1 MDTIFLSYAN
11 LPERPLPAL
20 RDEDDAIVRLL
31 APRAA
36 QQHFL
41 LYRDSFVTLDKL
53 PSYLTL
59 YRNNLVLFAYS
70 GHAGRD
76 RLLFTDGTAHTG
88 GLSQMLGQCPKL
100 KVVLLNGCSTEG
112 QVAQLLA
119 AGVPVVIATS
129 APVDDEKAAFFSV
142 RFFEGLQQQLTVGEA
157 FDMAKGAV
165 DTKYAGV
172 VWDNRRDIGA
182 EETPVGSNQAAEE
195 GIWGLFYTP
204 KTEHVT
210 AWKLPLQTYQ
220 PVATAA
226 FTPNQHLIDTLFTA
240 LAPYNDEVQLLH
252 KKVQRGETVALAKK
266 RIAVLNALPAPLA
279 EPLRKLMV
287 PVEEENE
294 GYDKISAAR
303 LRQIVHAYTTSMEL
317 LAFTLLA
324 QVWEAFDTTG
334 GQLAMT
340 SAQRTSLRQF
350 FQIGREAR
358 ATYDFLSLVRTNMAI
373 VELNRIP
380 YFVEELDDV
389 RRLVNSDTKFEES
402 LRFLNGLRLQ
412 VRDYVQNAADIVYL
426 SQYGEEC
433 LTYLYSKL
441 GFLARYKL
449 AAIQGIDVQK
459 FRHQRT
465 PRFDHKTVM
474 LHDLLGGFERSSL
487 TIEKSLDNRAILLID
502 QETWNYLNL
511 SPFVLD
517 ENAYQDR
524 AEICKIYFFSH
535 FLPQARTWFYKYVY
549 KPDDPFWEIKPE
561 GHPFVEEQFEAFSTA
576 LLQLPFTAATA
587 S

>member
-1 MDTIFLSYAN
+1 MDTVFLSFAN
-11 LPERPLPAL
+11 LPEHPLSAL
-20 RDEDDAIVRLL
+20 RDEDDALTRLL
-31 APRAA
+31 TPRAA

-41 LYRDSFVTLDKL
+41 LYRDSFITRDKL

-76 RLLFTDGTAHTG
+76 RLLLTDGVAHSE
-88 GLSQMLGQCPKL
+88 GLAQMLGQCPKL
-100 KVVLLNGCSTEG
+100 KLVLLNGCSTQG
-112 QVAQLLA
+112 QVTRLLD

-129 APVDDEKAAFFSV
+129 APVDDDRAAFFST
-142 RFFEGLQQQLTVGEA
+142 RFFESLLQQHTVREA
-157 FDMAKGAV
+157 FDMAKGAT
-165 DTKYAGV
+165 DTKYSGV
-172 VWDNRRDIGA
+172 VWHTHRDIGS
-182 EETPVGSNQAAEE
+182 EEATELPDDDTAQSGF
-195 GIWGLFYTP
+195 WGLFYTA
-204 KTEHVT
+204 KSEHVT
-210 AWKLPLQTYQ
+210 AWKLPVQAYVPT
-220 PVATAA
+220 VAAT
-226 FTPNQHLIDTLFTA
+226 FTPNQHLIDTLFAA
-240 LAPYNDEVQLLH
+240 LAPYNDETGVLF
-252 KKVQRGETVALAKK
+252 KKTQRGEVVTLAKK

-303 LRQIVHAYTTSMEL
+303 LRQIAHAYTTSMEL

-324 QVWEAFDTTG
+324 QVWESFDQMDDKG
-334 GQLAMT
+334 PVA
-340 SAQRTSLRQF
+340 AAHRTAIHQMLRLTKEE
-350 FQIGREAR
+350 RE
-358 ATYDFLSLVRTNMAI
+358 TYDFLVFVRALMS
-373 VELNRIP
+373 VLESNRIP
-380 YFVEELDDV
+380 YFVEELEEL
-389 RRLVNSDTKFEES
+389 RNLVNSDLKFEES

-412 VRDYVQNAADIVYL
+412 IRDYTQEIADIVHL
-426 SQYGEEC
+426 SQRGEEC
-433 LTYLYSKL
+433 LTYLYSKT

-487 TIEKSLDNRAILLID
+487 NIERSLDNRAILLID

-535 FLPQARTWFYKYVY
+535 FSVPAQKWFYKYVY
-549 KPDDPFWEIKPE
+549 KPDDPFWEINAE
-561 GHPFVEEQFEAFSTA
+561 GHPFVHAQFDAFSQA
-576 LLQLPFTAATA
+576 LLQQPFTAL
-587 S
+587 